1 MHWPTSKENVTQ
13 RIGSHYIASAKQ
25 CRITNDSIDAWIDV
39 ANWESSQIGTN
50 PIRTSTVSQ
59 QRTIEYIQVSWIR
72 CKIHLDYL
80 HPNKQIFDY
89 FWFFF
94 CCRYKTELC
103 RPFKET
109 GECKYGEKC
118 QFAHGEN
125 ELRTVQRHPKYKTEY
140 CRTFYGVGLCP
151 YGSRCHFLH
160 DLCLDV
166 EDNTRMRAAAT
177 NRNEIAALR
186 NRIAH
191 SFGMLFPSPL
201 P

>member
-1 MHWPTSKENVTQ
+1 M
-13 RIGSHYIASAKQ
+13 
-25 CRITNDSIDAWIDV
+25 
-39 ANWESSQIGTN
+39 
-50 PIRTSTVSQ
+50 
-59 QRTIEYIQVSWIR
+59 
-72 CKIHLDYL
+72 
-80 HPNKQIFDY
+80 
-89 FWFFF
+89 
-94 CCRYKTELC
+94 C

-160 DLCLDV
+160 DLCGDI
-166 EDNTRMRAAAT
+166 EDNTRMRTTAT
-177 NRNEIAALR
+177 NRNEIAALT
-186 NRIAH
+186 NRIASH